1 MSAVGFACRQFFLF
15 PIIMKGEK
23 VVVIR
28 KRKQINN
35 KMETDNEKKARTG
48 KGKKETKNIENYD
61 NTK

>member
-1 MSAVGFACRQFFLF
+1 
-15 PIIMKGEK
+15 MKGEK